1 MTPRRVA
8 AMLAM
13 LLLSGAAC
21 GSHPLVTTP
30 DAATL
35 AAMQAGKLKIKFVR
49 IRPAVPVPK

>member
-49 IRPAVPVPK
+49 IVPAVPVPK